1 MAKTINMQELKK
13 ELNTVL
19 SKYGY
24 EVKNYVLDE
33 RHGRTTHMKPTIEL
47 VLEPIKEEPR
57 SFWID

>member
-24 EVKNYVLDE
+24 EVKNYALDE
-33 RHGRTTHMKPTIEL
+33 RHGRTTHTRPTIEL
-47 VLEPIKEEPR
+47 TLEEIKEEPR